1 MLMLRKIKPICICPF
16 QNSPAFNYLQTNTGR
31 QKMIHGLIFSLSFV
45 PPSPNLSTKK
55 KIVIVIAKYYM
66 TIHLKPGFRYELQLR
81 LRCAMYVTQLLKL
94 EKKQKVK
101 TISDIIQ
108 QAANRYRT
116 FDR

>member
-1 MLMLRKIKPICICPF
+1 MSISELACIQLSANKHGKTKDDTWLDLFPF
-16 QNSPAFNYLQTNTGR
+16 FCS
-31 QKMIHGLIFSLSFV
+31 SL
-45 PPSPNLSTKK
+45 PQPLYKK

-101 TISDIIQ
+101 TISDTIQ

-116 FDR
+116 FDRQLEICK